1 MTTNNGE
8 QAAMDQIG
16 ARARAAAFQ
25 LAHATT
31 AAKNDALTA
40 AARGLEAASAD
51 LIEANRAD
59 LVQAETEGISGAL
72 LDRLRLTEQ
81 RIGGM
86 AAGLRQVAGLADPVG
101 EITDG
106 FNRPNG
112 LRMTR
117 VRVPLGVVAVIY
129 EARPNVTADAA
140 ALCVKS
146 GNAALLRGSSYAL
159 RSNRAIG
166 AVIRAAI
173 SESGLPSDAVQVV
186 EDTSRAGAKALMQAK
201 AWVDLL
207 VPRGGPNLIAAIE
220 TDATVPYVIDGAGN
234 CHVYVDAA
242 ANLEM
247 AADIVVNSK
256 THRPGVCNAAEKLL
270 VHRNIAADFLPKVSK
285 LLLDAGVELRGDEAS
300 RRMVETMG
308 VASDEDWAT
317 EYLDLIMAVRV
328 VDSLDE
334 ALEHIR
340 RFGSGHTEAIVTND
354 MTAAERFVD
363 ETESAVVAV
372 NASTRFTDGE
382 EFGFGAEIG
391 ISTQKLH
398 VRGPMGLEAL
408 TSERWVVRGQGQV
421 R

>member
-1 MTTNNGE
+1 MVNQTGI
-8 QAAMDQIG
+8 DQIG
-16 ARARAAAFQ
+16 SRAKAAALELARATTVSKNRALVAAA
-25 LAHATT
+25 
-31 AAKNDALTA
+31 N
-40 AARGLEAASAD
+40 GLEEAGSD
-51 LIEANRAD
+51 LIEANHAD
-59 LVQAETEGISGAL
+59 LAQAEIEGISGAL
-72 LDRLRLTEQ
+72 LDRLRLSKP
-81 RIGGM
+81 RVAGM

-101 EITDG
+101 DVTEG
-106 FNRPNG
+106 FVRPNG

-140 ALCVKS
+140 ALCLKS

-159 RSNRAIG
+159 RSNLAIG
-166 AVIRAAI
+166 RVIRAAI
-173 SESGLPSDAVQVV
+173 TESGLPADAVQVV
-186 EDTSRAGAKALMQAK
+186 EDTSRDGARALMQAK
-201 AWVDLL
+201 EWVDLL

-220 TDATVPYVIDGAGN
+220 ADATVPYVIDGAGN
-234 CHVYVDAA
+234 CHVYIDAA
-242 ANLEM
+242 ADLEM
-247 AADIVVNSK
+247 AADIVMNSK

-270 VHRNIAADFLPKVSK
+270 VHRSVAAEFLPRVSK
-285 LLLDAGVELRGDEAS
+285 LLLDAGVELRGDDDSRQLVEAI
-300 RRMVETMG
+300 G
-308 VASDEDWAT
+308 PASEDDWPT

-334 ALEHIR
+334 AVAHIR

-354 MTAAERFVD
+354 LTAADRFID
-363 ETESAVVAV
+363 ETESAVVTV